1 VPIDHLQ
8 AWIVEVLPEVLFP
21 HKNRVAADCKGIITM
36 EYNTKSSKYQ
46 SVPDVESLADD
57 LVKPSPTSKPRFR
70 KRGRS
75 CLTWCLIIMAIMVAL
90 FMLVI
95 TITVAMAYGWMRH
108 EVIRFTVSEP
118 LDLPIHELPPLELE
132 GVKFRAKV
140 FFETLKA
147 GQVPA
152 DDLTL
157 SVGEFNG
164 FIAHSDFLRG
174 NAYASISENEV
185 SVDLSLPVDY
195 LPGGNGRYFT
205 ANWYVGVSQPLKDK
219 TLITTKLETYS
230 PVKDIDG
237 PLLFGEFLAYW
248 QITNDQE
255 NDQEL
260 VVNLQSGQ
268 FLKWIAPK
276 EFIDEKDNLLEDI
289 CDNDDCTEA
298 DRIMEGIRGISIDR
312 NGDIVIQAERSAGAG
327 DNLIMPE
334 DVEALKSAVDTNEQ
348 ETTTTSMMHG
358 GARRLL
364 MKALL

>member
-1 VPIDHLQ
+1 
-8 AWIVEVLPEVLFP
+8 
-21 HKNRVAADCKGIITM
+21 
-36 EYNTKSSKYQ
+36 
-46 SVPDVESLADD
+46 
-57 LVKPSPTSKPRFR
+57 LVKDRT
-70 KRGRS
+70 
-75 CLTWCLIIMAIMVAL
+75 ML
-90 FMLVI
+90 FI
-95 TITVAMAYGWMRH
+95 
-108 EVIRFTVSEP
+108 
-118 LDLPIHELPPLELE
+118 D
-132 GVKFRAKV
+132 
-140 FFETLKA
+140 TLKA

-157 SVGEFNG
+157 SVDEFNG

-364 MKALL
+364 MKALF